1 MEELFESGDQQTLE
15 QIRRFVD
22 AHDVV
27 ELPDA
32 YYYMIEA
39 LWPELLHK
47 VKPPRERM
55 H

>member
-1 MEELFESGDQQTLE
+1 MKELFDPGDEKALQ

-22 AHDVV
+22 AHEVV

-32 YYYMIEA
+32 YYYLIEA

-47 VKPPRERM
+47 VKPPRDLM